1 MNTIGITAHG
11 AYVPKAR
18 LPRDLI
24 AAEWGGYSMG
34 GEKAVANHDEDSL
47 TLAVGAALNCF
58 ASGEARDLDG
68 VLFASTTSPYREKQ
82 MATTV
87 AAVLDCRDDLRTT
100 DVTDSLRA
108 ATTALL
114 AAIDQVKAGA
124 RRVLVTAGDCRTPE
138 PDSMNEQSNGDGGAA
153 VVVGTDDV
161 IAEIV
166 ETVSLS
172 DEFLGSFRTDEQAYG
187 KSFPGFDLKV
197 GYGRQ
202 LAAAM
207 KAILSKA
214 KVAPDQLAA
223 VVISG
228 PNPRAPQGVAK
239 GFGIDAKKQLADTL
253 WAVVGDVGC
262 VQPLLMLSAAL
273 ERAKP
278 GDLILVV
285 GIGDGADAILLRATD
300 LVARFRPKVGV
311 GAQIELKRTLPS
323 YGKYLRFRRLV
334 KKDPPSQALS
344 TPVVLFRDR
353 KQLLP
358 FYGGKCKACGTVQYP
373 QHRVCIECS
382 DRGGLESVKLRRTG
396 KVFTFVVDHVAD
408 SPDSPVV
415 STVIDLDGGGRVLME
430 LTDCAPDKVEID
442 MPVELTFRRYHDG
455 FGMKNYFWKARPRTS
470 A

>member
-1 MNTIGITAHG
+1 
-11 AYVPKAR
+11 
-18 LPRDLI
+18 
-24 AAEWGGYSMG
+24 
-34 GEKAVANHDEDSL
+34 
-47 TLAVGAALNCF
+47 
-58 ASGEARDLDG
+58 
-68 VLFASTTSPYREKQ
+68 
-82 MATTV
+82 
-87 AAVLDCRDDLRTT
+87 
-100 DVTDSLRA
+100 
-108 ATTALL
+108 
-114 AAIDQVKAGA
+114 
-124 RRVLVTAGDCRTPE
+124 
-138 PDSMNEQSNGDGGAA
+138 MNEQSNGDGGAA
-153 VVVGTDDV
+153 VVVGTADV

-202 LAAAM
+202 LGAAM
-207 KAILSKA
+207 KAILAKA

-223 VVISG
+223 VVIAG

-253 WAVVGDVGC
+253 WSVVGDVGC

-300 LVARFRPKVGV
+300 LVAHFRPKVGV

-382 DRGGLESVKLRRTG
+382 DSSGLESVKLSRTG

-430 LTDCAPDKVEID
+430 LTDCAHDKVEIE